1 MGVPE
6 FTVDV
11 FQNEYLPAGGREV
24 NAVVTVTSAC
34 STADRP
40 AAAAGAAEIIIV
52 DCSGSMAKPTVKMIQ
67 AREAA
72 AAAIDVIRDGVA
84 FAVVSGTSGARP
96 VYPEAGSLA
105 VADERTR
112 EAAKGSLARLQPGNG
127 TAIGNWLRYAREL
140 FETREDTL
148 RHAILLTDGQNHQH
162 PGRLA
167 AEITLADR
175 MTRCGH
181 PGCRCHADPP
191 RLHGPYHQWT
201 RKKNRRTATR
211 ILTDDQLAD
220 YAPWFDNHRRL
231 RELITEL
238 EELSLAIAE
247 ADPRWNR

>member
-34 STADRP
+34 STADGP

-52 DCSGSMAKPTVKMIQ
+52 DCSGSMAKPMARMIQ
-67 AREAA
+67 AREA

-84 FAVVSGTSGARP
+84 FAVVAGTSGARP

-105 VADERTR
+105 VADEHTR
-112 EAAKGSLARLQPGNG
+112 EAAKGSLARLQPGSG
-127 TAIGNWLRYAREL
+127 TAIGKWLRYAREL

-148 RHAILLTDGQNHQH
+148 RHAILLTDGQNRQL

-167 AEITLADR
+167 AEIK
-175 MTRCGH
+175 RCEM
-181 PGCRCHADPP
+181 CVP
-191 RLHGPYHQWT
+191 RT
-201 RKKNRRTATR
+201 TSAA
-211 ILTDDQLAD
+211 LTS
-220 YAPWFDNHRRL
+220 RV
-231 RELITEL
+231 
-238 EELSLAIAE
+238 AIPVA
-247 ADPRWNR
+247 